1 MADERNWKHFAK
13 MAKENLNTEELKNNN
28 MNEEQRIRMKQKFAD
43 AGEQSA
49 LRKADVMRWVAVAES
64 LPTEHKLYL
73 TYDGTFQVFRYWKG
87 NHFEGEQVATEPKV
101 TYWMEVP
108 EPPFAEAQNQALP
121 QSAVSGSLGFDEGY
135 AKGYS
140 DATKEAC
147 QEIRE
152 HYHPNDR

>member
-1 MADERNWKHFAK
+1 
-13 MAKENLNTEELKNNN
+13 

-108 EPPFAEAQNQALP
+108 EPPFA
-121 QSAVSGSLGFDEGY
+121 
-135 AKGYS
+135 
-140 DATKEAC
+140 
-147 QEIRE
+147 
-152 HYHPNDR
+152 